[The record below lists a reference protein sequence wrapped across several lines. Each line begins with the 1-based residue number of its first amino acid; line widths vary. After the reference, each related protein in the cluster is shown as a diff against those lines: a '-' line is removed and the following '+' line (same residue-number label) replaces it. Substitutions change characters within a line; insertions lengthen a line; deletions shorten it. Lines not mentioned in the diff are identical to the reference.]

1 MIDIKK
7 AIYLFALILLSA
19 GIYTETKAQSGG
31 AVSFIVLNEK
41 SQPAEGAGVKQLQ
54 ASKLLK
60 SVIVNAKGIA
70 RFEGLKNSTYTFVVT
85 YTGYNE
91 ITRNY
96 TFPSIIQTDT
106 IKLQP
111 NNTNL
116 QQVNIVAKTPS
127 IEHKQGKTIVN
138 VEASVTNVGS
148 TVLEVL
154 EKSPGITVDRN
165 GGIAMQGKAGVLVM
179 IDDKPTYLSGSDL
192 NNLLSSMS
200 SSNVSQIELIT
211 SPTAKY
217 DASGNAGIINI
228 KTKKNKQQ
236 GFNGSFTTSA
246 GIGVYP
252 KNSNSLVLNYR
263 VGKVNMFFNYNANII
278 KYLTQLYALRKYY
291 DVNNT
296 TTAQLDQTTDF
307 RGKLFNN
314 IVKTGLDY
322 AVSSKTTIG
331 FALGGITVSRIGN
344 NEGTA
349 TWLNPSGIA
358 DSTIYTTNGVN
369 SQLRNGSVNLNAKHI
384 ISASQ
389 DLSADFDYL
398 HYTTTTT
405 SNYNN
410 QLLKTG
416 GYNEQSSGH
425 IPTTINITSGKI
437 DYSLKIGKE
446 TTFQSGWKSSLSKTD
461 NLASYQNLIGAN
473 WIDDNN
479 RNNHFVYAE
488 DIHSLYSTIESKYK
502 KISYQVGVRYEHTG
516 YNARQYGNAVQKD
529 TAFTKNYGGF
539 FPSGYITYQADTLNG
554 FTLTVGRRIDRPIFQ
569 TLNPFLSIVNKYT
582 YMTGNPFILPQYT
595 WNFELSHQYKNWLT
609 TTVSYSDIK
618 NYFSQIF
625 LNGATKNLIL
635 YTQGNVGHTS
645 NFGLS
650 SAVVLEPVHWWSFTF
665 QAVYNHKQL
674 KGFNGN
680 TYTTSI
686 DQLNVNLSNQFTI
699 DKNYTAELSG
709 FYTTRARNDVQELLY
724 PTGQLS
730 AGISRPIL
738 NKKGTLR
745 FTARDILWTNTM
757 TGLTQFPNST
767 EDFVF
772 KRDSRVFTL
781 SFTYRFGK
789 AYKTVKHQS
798 GVTDEMQRVGNG

>member
-1 MIDIKK
+1 MMDTKK
-7 AIYLFALILLSA
+7 SIFLVVLILLST
-19 GIYTETKAQSGG
+19 GIYTQTKAQSGG
-31 AVSFIVLNEK
+31 ALSLVILNDK
-41 SQPAEGAGVKQLQ
+41 SQPAEGAGIKQLI
-54 ASKLLK
+54 ANKLIK

-70 RFEGLKNSTYTFVVT
+70 RFEGLNGTYTFTIT
-85 YTGYNE
+85 YTGYKE
-91 ITRNY
+91 ITRSY
-96 TFPSIIQTDT
+96 IFPSNIPTDT

-111 NNTNL
+111 ANTDL
-116 QQVNIVAKTPS
+116 QQVNIVARAPA

-154 EKSPGITVDRN
+154 EKSPGVTVDRN

-179 IDDKPTYLSGSDL
+179 IDDKPTYLSGADL

-200 SSNVSQIELIT
+200 STNVAQIELIT

-246 GIGVYP
+246 GMGVYP
-252 KNSNSLVLNYR
+252 KNSNSLILNYR
-263 VGKVNMFFNYNANII
+263 VGKVNMFFNYNVNII
-278 KYLTQLYALRKYY
+278 KYLTDLYAFRKYY
-291 DVNNT
+291 DSNGNV
-296 TTAQLDQTTDF
+296 TAQLDQPGGFT
-307 RGKLFNN
+307 GNLFNN
-314 IVKTGLDY
+314 ILKTGLDY
-322 AVSSKTTIG
+322 SVSEKTTIG
-331 FALGGITVSRIGN
+331 FAIGGITVSRVGGN
-344 NEGTA
+344 VGTA
-349 TWLNPSGIA
+349 NWLTPAGVT
-358 DSTIYTTNGVN
+358 DSSIYTTNN
-369 SQLRNGSVNLNAKHI
+369 TNNQLRNGSVNLNARHTLSKT
-384 ISASQ
+384 Q

-398 HYTTTTT
+398 HYTTTST
-405 SNYNN
+405 SDYDNR
-410 QLLKTG
+410 LLTSG
-416 GYNEQSSGH
+416 GYDEQSRGH

-437 DYSLKIGKE
+437 DYTQKIGKE

-461 NLASYQNLIGAN
+461 NLASYQNLIGSD
-473 WIDDNN
+473 WVDDNN

-488 DIHSLYSTIESKYK
+488 DIHALYSTIESKYK
-502 KISYQVGVRYEHTG
+502 KISYQLGIRYEHTG
-516 YNARQYGNAVQKD
+516 YNARQFGNAVQKD

-539 FPSGYITYQADTLNG
+539 FPSGYITYQADTVNG
-554 FTLTVGRRIDRPIFQ
+554 FTVTVGRRIDRPIFQ
-569 TLNPFLSIVNKYT
+569 TLNPFLSIINKYT

-625 LNGATKNLIL
+625 LNGATKDIIL

-650 SAVVLEPVHWWSFTF
+650 SVVALAPAHWWSFTF
-665 QAVYNHKQL
+665 QAVYNHKLL

-686 DQLNVNLSNQFTI
+686 DQLNVNLNNQFTI
-699 DKNYTAELSG
+699 GKNYTAELSG

-738 NKKGTLR
+738 NKKGTLK
-745 FTARDILWTNTM
+745 FTARDILYTNAM
-757 TGLTQFPNST
+757 EGLTQFPNST
-767 EDFVF
+767 EYFIL
-772 KRDSRVFTL
+772 KRDSRVYTL
-781 SFTYRFGK
+781 AFTYRFGK

-798 GVTDEMQRVGNG
+798 GVSEEMQRVGNG